1 MSHRAWR
8 MFHSLLSF
16 DLNTKLLDPR
26 EVVAR
31 ADVAWRAGLV
41 SLATAEGFIRQVIG
55 WREYTRGFYWAHMPA
70 YVEQNVFGHTR
81 SLPGWFWNGRTRMRC
96 LAHAIGQSLEQAYA
110 HHIQRLRVI
119 GNFALLAGLDPVA
132 VHRWHLGVY
141 VDAFEWVELPNTV
154 GMSQFADGG
163 LFIAHHA
170 RFNYGFNKSE
180 CQRLWKSFRAD
191 VLCTVRLSRKPFPTH
206 PKRNLR

>member
-1 MSHRAWR
+1 
-8 MFHSLLSF
+8 
-16 DLNTKLLDPR
+16 
-26 EVVAR
+26 
-31 ADVAWRAGLV
+31 
-41 SLATAEGFIRQVIG
+41 
-55 WREYTRGFYWAHMPA
+55 MPA

-110 HHIQRLRVI
+110 HHIQRLMVI

-132 VHRWHLGVY
+132 VHRWYLGVY

-154 GMSQFADGG
+154 GMNQFADGG

-170 RFNYGFNKSE
+170 RFNLTTLAPEGSATLRARPCGSPFGFILIGKETTICVSLREAARPSTQRNPVLPIVKE
-180 CQRLWKSFRAD
+180 CVDNRDDPRRSKLKGP
-191 VLCTVRLSRKPFPTH
+191 RKAPP
-206 PKRNLR
+206 

>member
-1 MSHRAWR
+1 
-8 MFHSLLSF
+8 
-16 DLNTKLLDPR
+16 
-26 EVVAR
+26 
-31 ADVAWRAGLV
+31 
-41 SLATAEGFIRQVIG
+41 
-55 WREYTRGFYWAHMPA
+55 MPA

-110 HHIQRLRVI
+110 HHIQRLMVI

-132 VHRWHLGVY
+132 VHRWYLGVY

-154 GMSQFADGG
+154 GMNQFANGG

-180 CQRLWKSFRAD
+180 CQRLWKSVRAD
-191 VLCTVRLSRKPFPTH
+191 VLCTVRLSRKPFPAH

>member
-1 MSHRAWR
+1 
-8 MFHSLLSF
+8 
-16 DLNTKLLDPR
+16 
-26 EVVAR
+26 
-31 ADVAWRAGLV
+31 
-41 SLATAEGFIRQVIG
+41 
-55 WREYTRGFYWAHMPA
+55 MPA

-110 HHIQRLRVI
+110 HHIQRLMVI

-132 VHRWHLGVY
+132 VHRWYLGVY

-154 GMSQFADGG
+154 GMNQFADGG

-170 RFNYGFNKSE
+170 RFNLTTLAPEGS
-180 CQRLWKSFRAD
+180 A
-191 VLCTVRLSRKPFPTH
+191 TVRALPCGTPFGFIPMEKRLLFARHSGRLPDRVRKGTLFSRSSKNVSTTVTI
-206 PKRNLR
+206 RDGQS